1 MAGLHFDTL
10 DRLNDGPRVHE
21 SDFDKSIFPRVKELI
36 AKYEIRYDPLTPV
49 PADDAMADRLFSAG
63 LEFAV
68 EKGLWV
74 LDTQKVIKF
83 TRAEI
88 WRVLENL
95 HSPLW
100 FGHAKDQVCL
110 SPRKPESSIR
120 PLVLGGAAGSS
131 VTEGEIYTKLM
142 MGYAL
147 EPTIDM
153 ISNANPTLI
162 EGREI
167 QPYSPLETHGAI
179 QEVGW
184 IREAT
189 RRAGRPGMPLWVAP
203 GAAATAPPAIA
214 IINQERGIRKGDFLY
229 AAMLTELKV
238 DFDRLT
244 RAVAAVE
251 NEIHVATLLAP
262 MIGGWAGSAEGVAV
276 VGVAECLLAAVAF
289 SATIVVNHPVIM
301 TLKNGA
307 TTHRQTL
314 WVESVIGQAMARNT
328 AFPLGQNVFVDARAG
343 TDEIFYEVAANAAVA
358 VSSGQHTGAGPSGVT
373 GGEDVDMISPMEAR
387 MMGEV
392 SRAVTGMIR
401 KDANEIV
408 NYCLEKYE
416 PTLGNPP
423 KGVRFQ
429 DLYDLSQM
437 KPHDFWLEKF
447 EVVKEDLK
455 KRGVPFRY

>member
-10 DRLNDGPRVHE
+10 DRLNTGSRVRE
-21 SDFDKSIFPRVKELI
+21 EDFDKSIYPRMKELI
-36 AKYEIRYDPLTPV
+36 KKYEIKYDPNSPV
-49 PADDAMADRLFSAG
+49 PSDDAMADRLFAAG
-63 LEFAV
+63 LEYAI

-83 TRAEI
+83 TSTEI
-88 WRVLENL
+88 WRVLDNI

-110 SPRKPESSIR
+110 MPRRPESTVR

-131 VTEGEIYTKLM
+131 VSEGDVYTKLM

-184 IREAT
+184 IREAV

-214 IINQERGIRKGDFLY
+214 IINEERGIRKGDFLY

-244 RAVAAVE
+244 RAVAAIE

-262 MIGGWAGSAEGVAV
+262 MIGGWAGPPEGAAI
-276 VGVAECLLAAVAF
+276 VGTAECILAAVAF
-289 SATIVVNHPVIM
+289 SATIVINHPVIM
-301 TLKNGA
+301 VLKNGA

-314 WVESVIGQAMARNT
+314 WVESVIGQAMSRNT
-328 AFPLGQNVFVDARAG
+328 IFPLGQNVFLDARAG
-343 TDEIFYEVAANAAVA
+343 TTQILYEAAANAAVA

-373 GGEDVDMISPMEAR
+373 GGDDIDMISPMEAR

-392 SRAVTGMIR
+392 SRAVTGMTR
-401 KDANEIV
+401 TQANDIV
-408 NYCLEKYE
+408 KYCLEQYE

-423 KGVRFQ
+423 KGKKYQ
-429 DLYDLSQM
+429 DLYDLSKMQP
-437 KPHDFWLEKF
+437 KDEWLEKF
-447 EVVKEDLK
+447 ESVKADLQAH
-455 KRGVPFRY
+455 GVPFRY

>member
-1 MAGLHFDTL
+1 
-10 DRLNDGPRVHE
+10 
-21 SDFDKSIFPRVKELI
+21 
-36 AKYEIRYDPLTPV
+36 
-49 PADDAMADRLFSAG
+49 
-63 LEFAV
+63 
-68 EKGLWV
+68 
-74 LDTQKVIKF
+74 
-83 TRAEI
+83 
-88 WRVLENL
+88 
-95 HSPLW
+95 
-100 FGHAKDQVCL
+100 
-110 SPRKPESSIR
+110 
-120 PLVLGGAAGSS
+120 
-131 VTEGEIYTKLM
+131 

-184 IREAT
+184 IREAV

-214 IINQERGIRKGDFLY
+214 IINEERGIRKGDFLY

-244 RAVAAVE
+244 RAVAAIE
-251 NEIHVATLLAP
+251 NQIHVAALLAP
-262 MIGGWAGSAEGVAV
+262 MIGGWAGPAEGAAII
-276 VGVAECLLAAVAF
+276 GVAECILAAVAF

-314 WVESVIGQAMARNT
+314 WVESVIGQAMSRNT
-328 AFPLGQNVFVDARAG
+328 IFPLGQNVFVDARAG
-343 TDEIFYEVAANAAVA
+343 TQEILYEAAANAVVA

-373 GGEDVDMISPMEAR
+373 GGEDIDMITPMEAN

-392 SRAVTGMIR
+392 SRAVTGMTR
-401 KDANEIV
+401 KDANKIV

-423 KGVRFQ
+423 RGKRYQ
-429 DLYDLSQM
+429 DLYDLDKLQ
-437 KPHDFWLEKF
+437 PHDDWLDMF
-447 EVVKEDLK
+447 EEVKADLK
-455 KRGVPFRY
+455 ENGVPFRY

>member
-1 MAGLHFDTL
+1 MPGLLFDTL
-10 DRLNDGPRVHE
+10 DRLNNGPRVQE
-21 SDFDKSIFPRVKELI
+21 SNFDKSIFPRMKELI
-36 AKYEIRYDPLTPV
+36 RKYEIKYNPEFPV
-49 PADDAMADRLFSAG
+49 PDDDAMVDRLFSAG
-63 LEFAV
+63 LEYAI

-83 TRAEI
+83 SQSEI
-88 WRVLENL
+88 WRVLDNIR
-95 HSPLW
+95 SPLW

-110 SPRKPESSIR
+110 MPRKPESTVR

-131 VTEGEIYTKLM
+131 VSEGEIYTKLM

-153 ISNANPTLI
+153 ISNANPTSI

-167 QPYSPLETHGAI
+167 SPYSPLETHGAI
-179 QEVGW
+179 QEVAW
-184 IREAT
+184 IREAV

-203 GAAATAPPAIA
+203 GSAATAPPAIA
-214 IINQERGIRKGDFLY
+214 VINEERGIRKGDFLY

-244 RAVAAVE
+244 RAVAAIE

-262 MIGGWAGSAEGVAV
+262 MIGGWAGPAEGAAII
-276 VGVAECLLAAVAF
+276 GVAACILASVAF
-289 SATIVVNHPVIM
+289 SATIVINHPVIM

-314 WVESVIGQAMARNT
+314 WVESVVGQAMSRNT
-328 AFPLGQNVFVDARAG
+328 IFPIGQNVFVDARAG
-343 TDEIFYEVAANAAVA
+343 THEILYETAANAIVA

-392 SRAVTGMIR
+392 SRAVTGMSR
-401 KDANEIV
+401 KEANRIV
-408 NYCLEKYE
+408 KYCLEKYE

-423 KGVRFQ
+423 KGERYQ
-429 DLYDLSQM
+429 DLYDLKKLQ
-437 KPHDFWLEKF
+437 PHDHWLEKF
-447 EVVKEDLK
+447 EMVKEDLK
-455 KRGVPFRY
+455 QNGVPFRY

>member
-1 MAGLHFDTL
+1 MPGLHFDTL
-10 DRLNDGPRVHE
+10 DRLNAGPRVHE
-21 SDFDKSIFPRVKELI
+21 DAFDRSIFPRIKELI
-36 AKYEIRYDPLTPV
+36 NRYEIKYSPDTPV
-49 PADDAMADRLFSAG
+49 PADDAMADRLFAAG
-63 LEFAV
+63 LEYAI

-74 LDTQKVIKF
+74 LDTQKVIHF
-83 TRAEI
+83 TSAEI
-88 WRVLENL
+88 WRVLDNV

-110 SPRKPESSIR
+110 MPRKPESTVR

-131 VTEGEIYTKLM
+131 VSEGDIYTKLM

-153 ISNANPTLI
+153 ISNANPTFI

-184 IREAT
+184 IREAV
-189 RRAGRPGMPLWVAP
+189 RRSGRPGMPLWVAP

-214 IINQERGIRKGDFLY
+214 IINEERGIRKGDFLY

-244 RAVAAVE
+244 RAVAAIE

-262 MIGGWAGSAEGVAV
+262 MIGGWAGPPEGAAI
-276 VGVAECLLAAVAF
+276 VGVAECILAAVAF
-289 SATIVVNHPVIM
+289 SATIVINHPVIM
-301 TLKNGA
+301 SLKNGA

-314 WVESVIGQAMARNT
+314 WVESVVGQAMSRNT
-328 AFPLGQNVFVDARAG
+328 RFPLGQNVFVDARAG
-343 TDEIFYEVAANAAVA
+343 TREILYETAANAAVA

-373 GGEDVDMISPMEAR
+373 GGDDVDMISPMEAR

-392 SRAVTGMIR
+392 SRAVTGMSRIEVN
-401 KDANEIV
+401 KLV
-408 NYCLEKYE
+408 NYCLEQYE

-423 KGVRFQ
+423 KGQRYQ
-429 DLYDLSQM
+429 DLYDLSRMQ
-437 KPHDFWLEKF
+437 PHDEWLELF
-447 EVVKEDLK
+447 ETVKADLQAH
-455 KRGVPFRY
+455 GIPFRY